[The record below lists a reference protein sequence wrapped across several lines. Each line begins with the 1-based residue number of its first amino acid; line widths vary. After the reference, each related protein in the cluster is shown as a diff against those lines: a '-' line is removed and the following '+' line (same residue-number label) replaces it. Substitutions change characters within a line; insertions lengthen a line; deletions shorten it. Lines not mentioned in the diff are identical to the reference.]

1 MATGNSHK
9 VVIEG
14 STPSSATKANIGDQ
28 MTLEDK
34 IVLIRTI
41 IDDPI
46 GGWVTPSLIK
56 QILDNTEIFHA
67 FIAAKI
73 LCRMSGQDFT
83 IPEFTDVESMLRL
96 FTEFLEKDKA
106 IKENVGAKEESTL
119 SPTQEINNLEK
130 GKWGSILSTLDKVK
144 ADIMSTDESF
154 PVQYERIIAI
164 LYSQKLIKKEIERI
178 KLDKVRES
186 SGMKFRKLHK
196 RVRRLVRK
204 YKVNP
209 DDIKRAV
216 DDAIAYIILTG
227 EQMNQLKNDPEFID
241 ISPQDY
247 IGKSFYEQT
256 LTHHFE

>member
-1 MATGNSHK
+1 
-9 VVIEG
+9 
-14 STPSSATKANIGDQ
+14 

-106 IKENVGAKEESTL
+106 IKEDVGAKE
-119 SPTQEINNLEK
+119 
-130 GKWGSILSTLDKVK
+130 DKK
-144 ADIMSTDESF
+144 PREFMIGIDNKNA
-154 PVQYERIIAI
+154 PIAI
-164 LYSQKLIKKEIERI
+164 DNCNVAGFCDYLIGKNAFQTKEVI
-178 KLDKVRES
+178 KVRE
-186 SGMKFRKLHK
+186 
-196 RVRRLVRK
+196 VV
-204 YKVNP
+204 
-209 DDIKRAV
+209 
-216 DDAIAYIILTG
+216 
-227 EQMNQLKNDPEFID
+227 E
-241 ISPQDY
+241 
-247 IGKSFYEQT
+247 
-256 LTHHFE
+256 